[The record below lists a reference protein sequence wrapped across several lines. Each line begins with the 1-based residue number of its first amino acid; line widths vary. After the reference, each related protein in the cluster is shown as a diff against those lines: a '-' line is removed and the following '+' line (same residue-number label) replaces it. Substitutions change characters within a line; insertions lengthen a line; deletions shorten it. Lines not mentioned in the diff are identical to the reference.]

1 MASPAPGPSM
11 PLSLSLLLLTG
22 CHPRDRL
29 LEDVMVESAR
39 LENVSL
45 SEGAVLVGVVGGS
58 ADLVVT
64 QPDGTTFTAPIRMR
78 GVSIGLA
85 VAVTSVLGTKADL
98 DLSRLDLPVAADELL
113 GRYKGQSFTA
123 ASVLGL
129 RTDHL
134 ENRAGVEI
142 NKDWFVAGIGFALSF
157 ESIRL
162 HVDERDGGEDDGAAQ
177 DTDGADTAAADDTA
191 AVGAWAGDTGE

>member
-1 MASPAPGPSM
+1 
-11 PLSLSLLLLTG
+11 
-22 CHPRDRL
+22 
-29 LEDVMVESAR
+29 MVESAR

-45 SEGAVLVGVVGGS
+45 SEGAVLVGVVGGT

-64 QPDGTTFTAPIRMR
+64 EPDGTTFTAPIRMR

-85 VAVTSVLGTKADL
+85 IAITTVLGTKADL
-98 DLSRLDLPVAADELL
+98 DLGRVELPVPADELL

-123 ASVLGL
+123 ATAIGL

-134 ENRAGVEI
+134 ENRAGAEI

-162 HVDERDGGEDDGAAQ
+162 HVDERDGGEDDGATE
-177 DTDGADTAAADDTA
+177 DTDWTDTAAADDTA
-191 AVGAWAGDTGE
+191 AVAAWAGDPGA

>member
-1 MASPAPGPSM
+1 M
-11 PLSLSLLLLTG
+11 PFLLSLLLLTG

-45 SEGAVLVGVVGGS
+45 SEGAVLVGIVGGT

-64 QPDGTTFTAPIRMR
+64 EPDGTTFTAPIRMR

-85 VAVTSVLGTKADL
+85 VAITSVLGTKADL
-98 DLSRLDLPVAADELL
+98 DLGRVDLPVPADELL

-123 ASVLGL
+123 ATLIGL

-134 ENRAGVEI
+134 ENKAGAEI

-162 HVDERDGGEDDGAAQ
+162 HVDERDGGDDDGATE
-177 DTDGADTAAADDTA
+177 DTDWADTAVADDTA
-191 AVGAWAGDTGE
+191 AVGAWVDEAGG